1 MSLTPYPKYKDSG
14 VEWLGDVPEHWEVSD
29 CRRLFRQDRTPAFP
43 EDDQLS
49 ATQKYGVIPQKLFM
63 ELQDQKVTLA
73 LSGLDNFK
81 HVDEGDFVISL
92 RSFQG
97 GIEQSAHAGCVSPAY
112 TVLKPA
118 RSLIGRFW
126 NYLLKSRGHIDALQ
140 SMTDGIRDGKSI
152 SFGQFGQFPVPQV
165 PPAEQTAIAAF
176 LDRETAKIDAL
187 VAEQRR
193 LMELLKEK
201 RQAVISHAVTKGLNL
216 DAPMKDS
223 GIEWLGEVPGH
234 WGQTKLSRLSTR
246 IGDGLHGTPQYVDES
261 EHRFIN
267 GNNLAGGK
275 IVFSETTRC
284 VSEEEAEKHRIELN
298 DYTLLLSINGTIGNL
313 AFYHG
318 ETVMLGK
325 SAAYINCNGELNREF
340 LFWFLQSSH
349 IARYF
354 DFSVTGTTINNLSL
368 ESIRGLPVV
377 LPPLKEQ
384 SAIVADLYELAGRF
398 DTLTAE
404 AQHAI
409 ALLQERRTALISAAV
424 TGQIDVRGLAGT
436 SV

>member
-1 MSLTPYPKYKDSG
+1 MSFPRYPKYKDSG
-14 VEWLGDVPEHWEVSD
+14 VEWLGEVPEGWEVRPPRKLADLQTGLTPPTAEIENYSD
-29 CRRLFRQDRTPAFP
+29 ERGFPWVRP
-43 EDDQLS
+43 EDLDESGRPTQASKFLS
-49 ATQKYGVIPQKLFM
+49 EKGWKL
-63 ELQDQKVTLA
+63 A
-73 LSGLDNFK
+73 R
-81 HVDEGDFVISL
+81 HVPA
-92 RSFQG
+92 
-97 GIEQSAHAGCVSPAY
+97 QS
-112 TVLKPA
+112 
-118 RSLIGRFW
+118 SLICCIGTIGKVGIVGETASTNQQLTASSFERNSRYGFYSLCAGREIMEVESTG
-126 NYLLKSRGHIDALQ
+126 NVLRILNTERLGRI
-140 SMTDGIRDGKSI
+140 SI
-152 SFGQFGQFPVPQV
+152 PSPPVEE
-165 PPAEQTAIAAF
+165 ANAIAAF

-201 RQAVISHAVTKGLNL
+201 RQAVISHAVTKGLNRE
-216 DAPMKDS
+216 APMKDS

-398 DTLTAE
+398 DTLTTE
-404 AQHAI
+404 ARRAI